1 MSTLAPLLALLLAG
15 ALLSRVGRGRAST
28 GQQAQALVRLSSPR
42 GADDRAQRWRSLR
55 LLIVVGAVGLLLVV
69 ALPWLAA
76 AGAPACVVARAGEAC
91 TPGETLPGIAGALM
105 ALACTPLLLVLGG
118 ELGR

>member
-1 MSTLAPLLALLLAG
+1 VSTLAPLLALLAAG

-28 GQQAQALVRLSSPR
+28 QAQPLVRLSAPR

-55 LLIVVGAVGLLLVV
+55 LLLVVGAVGLLLIV

-76 AGAPACVVARAGEAC
+76 AGAPECEVLRAGEAC

-105 ALACTPLLLVLGG
+105 VIACAPLLLVVGD
-118 ELGR
+118 ELRR